1 MKLLR
6 DGALKTIFGGLKAI
20 SPRNSPERRDY
31 KNARFLVIST
41 TAIGDTLLATPA
53 MRALKETYP
62 GSYVAVLAH
71 KGRMDI
77 LKGNPHVDELIS
89 FEKGWIPLWQMGQGL
104 KRRGFNVVLIFHG
117 NDPWTLPVA
126 WLSGAPEIVGYRED
140 TEFDSFLTRIISMP
154 AEGSH
159 AIDRRLALSR
169 AVGADTKDRK
179 LVLRLTESERA
190 STDDLLSMLEIDRNR
205 PLVGLQPGAAR
216 PYKCWPLERFAEL
229 GRRLVEEL
237 GAQVVITGSPQEA
250 AMADRLKKMIGEGAA
265 SAAGRTEI
273 RGMGVLMEQM
283 AAYVTNDTG
292 PMHMAFALG
301 TPTVALFCP
310 SDAASLGPSA
320 EQEKHRMLSKPL
332 TCTPCITKR
341 CTDPFCMEQ
350 FSVDEVAEAVRQLM
364 RTGKNR

>member
-6 DGALKTIFGGLKAI
+6 DGALKTIFGGLKAL
-20 SPRNSPERRDY
+20 SPRKFPERRDY
-31 KNARFLVIST
+31 RNARFLVIST
-41 TAIGDTLLATPA
+41 TAIGDTLLGTPA

-62 GSYVAVLAH
+62 ASYVAVLAH

-89 FEKGWIPLWQMGQGL
+89 FEKGWLSLWQTGRGL
-104 KRRGFNVVLIFHG
+104 KRRGFDVVLIFHG

-126 WLSGAPEIVGYRED
+126 WLSGAPEIVGYRDD
-140 TEFDSFLTRIISMP
+140 TSFDFLLTRIIPMP
-154 AEGSH
+154 VAGSH
-159 AIDRRLALSR
+159 AIDRRLELSR
-169 AVGADTKDRK
+169 AVRADTNDRK
-179 LVLRLTESERA
+179 LVLRLTEEEKA
-190 STDDLLSMLEIDRNR
+190 SADDLLRLLGTDKNR

-216 PYKCWPLERFAEL
+216 PYKCWPLERFADL
-229 GRRLVEEL
+229 GRRLIEEF

-250 AMADRLKKMIGEGAA
+250 AMADRLRKMIGDGAA

-273 RGMGVLMEQM
+273 RGMGVLMEHM
-283 AAYVTNDTG
+283 SAYVTNDTG
-292 PMHMAFALG
+292 PMHMAFAVG

-341 CTDPFCMEQ
+341 CNDPVCMEQ
-350 FSVDEVAEAVRQLM
+350 FSVDEVADAVRQVISI
-364 RTGKNR
+364 GK